1 MSLMKKFA
9 AAFQRLQK
17 RFDFAAHKKRA
28 AQEERVRKAK
38 RPPKR
43 RRRR

>member
-1 MSLMKKFA
+1 MIKAILE
-9 AAFQRLQK
+9 AFRRLQG
-17 RFDFAAHKKRA
+17 RFDFQAYKKAEAKKSRA
-28 AQEERVRKAK
+28 NKAK